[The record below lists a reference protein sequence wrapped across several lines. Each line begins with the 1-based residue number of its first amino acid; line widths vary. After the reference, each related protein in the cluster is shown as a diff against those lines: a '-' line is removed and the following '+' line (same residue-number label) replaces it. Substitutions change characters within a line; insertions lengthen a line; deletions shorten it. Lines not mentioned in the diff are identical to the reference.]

1 MRRAQQDL
9 FEFDVRVCWRL
20 NRLEKILALEAS
32 LAVKLFLICFLFV
45 FIG

>member
-1 MRRAQQDL
+1 MRWAQQDL
-9 FEFDVRVCWRL
+9 IEFDLRVSFRL

-32 LAVKLFLICFLFV
+32 LTVKLFLICFLIV

>member
-1 MRRAQQDL
+1 MRWAQQDL
-9 FEFDVRVCWRL
+9 IEFDLRVSWRL

-32 LAVKLFLICFLFV
+32 LTVKLFLICFLIV